1 MTQGSKH
8 CPDCGELKPLG
19 DFPRNRSGGDG
30 RGEYCKPCHNKR
42 GRENKQRLHGG
53 SRHYHLK
60 GRYGIGAADVD
71 AMIATQGGLCAL
83 CRTRPAT
90 QVDHDHET
98 GAVRGILCLLC
109 NAGLG
114 AFGDDPKIIASAI
127 EYLESA

>member
-1 MTQGSKH
+1 MTQGSKR
-8 CPDCGELKPLG
+8 CPDCSETKSLD
-19 DFPRNRSGGDG
+19 DFPRHRSRRDG

-42 GRENKQRLHGG
+42 GRETKFRLHGG
-53 SRHYHLK
+53 GRHYHLK
-60 GRYGIGAADVD
+60 GRYGIGAADVE
-71 AMIATQGGLCAL
+71 AMVAAQGDQCAL

-90 QVDHDHET
+90 QVDHDHQT

-114 AFGDDPKIIASAI
+114 AFRDDPEIIASAI